1 MRPLGGEFSVS
12 LELRASVSRS
22 EDPEKVLK
30 AMRNLVGE
38 GDCKVTNETGT
49 ITVSSNSR
57 RSLEKI
63 RHQLRDR
70 RVRSAARRL
79 LLTKSEGGSVS
90 IMLNRQAAS
99 VGIVAL
105 CNREDES
112 PLGPIYM
119 RLESDHLGNLMDWLT
134 AYEVW

>member
-1 MRPLGGEFSVS
+1 LRPRGAEFSAS
-12 LELRASVSRS
+12 LQLRAGVSSS

-30 AMRNLVGE
+30 AMTNLLGE
-38 GDCKVTNETGT
+38 CEYQVTNETGT
-49 ITVSSNSR
+49 ITVSSKSR
-57 RSLEKI
+57 RCLERI

-79 LLTKSEGGSVS
+79 LLTRSEGGSVS
-90 IMLNRQAAS
+90 IMLNRQAATQ
-99 VGIVAL
+99 GIVAL

-112 PLGPIYM
+112 PLGPIYLK
-119 RLESDHLGNLMDWLT
+119 LESDRLGTLMDWLT